1 MEEVNNSDFEEF
13 MSRMKGR
20 LMKVSVYA
28 KMRGVST
35 TWVYCLEREGK
46 IRTVSI
52 SGVKFGVLD
61 ENEHV

>member
-46 IRTVSI
+46 IRRVSI
-52 SGVKFGVLD
+52 SGVKFVVLD
-61 ENEHV
+61 ENENV